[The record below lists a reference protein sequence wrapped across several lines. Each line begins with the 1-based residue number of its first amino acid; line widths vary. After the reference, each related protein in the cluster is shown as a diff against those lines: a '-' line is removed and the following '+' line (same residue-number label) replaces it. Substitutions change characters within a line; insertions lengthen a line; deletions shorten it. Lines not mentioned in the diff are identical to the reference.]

1 MPVGRLISML
11 ASDLTSHGATLSDAK
26 SSLGLVFGVVPTD
39 PADLASFADAFCCF
53 ALMREIDEAA
63 TGSGWT
69 TSASEAELTSSVGDS
84 LLLFLAPDC
93 ASRISW
99 SDAPESL

>member
-1 MPVGRLISML
+1 ML
-11 ASDLTSHGATLSDAK
+11 ASDCTSHGATLSDAK
-26 SSLGLVFGVVPTD
+26 STFGFVFGTAPRVPD
-39 PADLASFADAFCCF
+39 DLASSLDAFCCF
-53 ALMREIDEAA
+53 ALMREIDGAA
-63 TGSGWT
+63 TGSGFAA
-69 TSASEAELTSSVGDS
+69 SASEAELSTSTGDN